1 MEQITEE
8 YVERYMLE
16 SIFNHL
22 AIEIAEKIGLN
33 ENEKEMTIKR
43 LKERINYMENIFK
56 QIPAKITIRRLI

>member
-43 LKERINYMENIFK
+43 LKERINYMGNIFK